1 MAYDCVYGTPPT
13 VLKAGVAATAQ
24 QIFKSLDANDDPTV
38 RTQIDTNERCA
49 VHGGHQFMINPTS
62 VT

>member
-13 VLKAGVAATAQ
+13 VLKAGVAATVQ
-24 QIFKSLDANDDPTV
+24 QIFKSLYANDDPTV
-38 RTQIDTNERCA
+38 RTQIETDERCV
-49 VHGGHQFMINPTS
+49 VHGGLQFTINPTS